1 MCEKKSG
8 DKRVSRVFFSRDWY
22 LDSFSV
28 CSGWNLGNE
37 TKESSSRL
45 LSNPISGYGYFC
57 SSASEVA
64 LTATGWLDP
73 SNGVTHEPE
82 MRRSMSDNGPPK
94 GSDGE
99 PSDTT
104 EDDWSRGSAEDPD
117 ELPSPTSSP
126 LPSPA
131 EPPEHTGP
139 ITELDRKVRWSKLFF
154 FPSWN
159 KNDSWEENCKAW
171 KMNVSWGCRYAYFIC
186 SRNQE
191 ISISFFF

>member
-139 ITELDRKVRWSKLFF
+139 ITELDRKVQWSKHFF
-154 FPSWN
+154 FL
-159 KNDSWEENCKAW
+159 
-171 KMNVSWGCRYAYFIC
+171 R
-186 SRNQE
+186 E
-191 ISISFFF
+191 IRIVTRKL